1 MNLEVPFAN
10 FIAEGVCSDWSGNTW
25 NVCIVCGVRHSL
37 LLPCPCVQCHQQ
49 HFGLDCP
56 DALGDIGGCVSN
68 WSGLKDR
75 VCISCSMHH
84 PPSQPCPCIRCHA
97 RHSGSEC
104 QSISHEIGIVSDWSG
119 MSSKVCIVCSCQ
131 HLPSSS
137 CPCIRCHARHPGFEC
152 PSPCREY
159 SRFKVTSSVRVL
171 ASTALPKVD
180 DVLTYHCGS
189 MNVQCPH
196 CKARSF
202 PRESLNCCAKGNVF
216 IPDLNTV
223 PSALSDIILSPHVR
237 SNFRIYNSVLALAS
251 VGHDNQSLVGG
262 TFVLGGKA
270 YHRIGSIV
278 PSKLFAA

>member
-1 MNLEVPFAN
+1 MNIEVPFAN
-10 FIAEGVCSDWSGNTW
+10 SIAEGVCSDWSGNTW
-25 NVCIVCGVRHSL
+25 KICIVCGVRHL
-37 LLPCPCVQCHQQ
+37 LHVPCPCVLCHQR
-49 HFGLDCP
+49 HCGLDCP
-56 DALGDIGGCVSN
+56 DALEGCVSN

-84 PPSQPCPCIRCHA
+84 PPSQACPCIRCHA
-97 RHSGSEC
+97 RHSGSDC
-104 QSISHEIGIVSDWSG
+104 PSISHEIGIVSDWSG
-119 MSSKVCIVCSCQ
+119 MSPKVCIGCSCQ

-159 SRFKVTSSVRVL
+159 SRFKVTPSVRVL
-171 ASTALPKVD
+171 ASTALPNVD

-202 PRESLNCCAKGNVF
+202 PRENLNCCAKGNVF
-216 IPDLNTV
+216 IPDLNIV